1 MRYKLSLVL
10 LSMLPA
16 LSHAGGGNFNF
27 YGKAGIDLTSRFE
40 TMKITQNYDSA
51 GGFKLSI
58 PASSRQNTFSPSI
71 FFETTYN
78 IFPQTEIGLGLGY
91 IKRKGFDHIAIWPV
105 RGGAEYDPSGQ
116 FHLKETYRVNR
127 YASLPIYF
135 ILKQN
140 YALNANTKFYLK
152 GDLGYSINKIRKT
165 VYTLYEDL
173 SLGSSTGYKK
183 DRDFVSNNK
192 AKSGLYLGLGIGIE
206 YKSFLVD
213 IGYYHTHSKIT
224 YKEQESYVSTP
235 YNNDAIRLTLG
246 FKF

>member
-1 MRYKLSLVL
+1 MNAARTF
-10 LSMLPA
+10 PC
-16 LSHAGGGNFNF
+16 GGGNFNF

-165 VYTLYEDL
+165 VYTSYGDIGTTAGVYEE
-173 SLGSSTGYKK
+173 SYK
-183 DRDFVSNNK
+183 FVSNNK